1 MPMRASKKAV
11 GSHVGRM
18 IFNSGSKRTIE
29 RRLNK
34 ANQGDLRKSLQ
45 LRGLGEVKNEDI
57 AKVMAGEHRAGWSQ
71 HKMRQVVEALQDAGV
86 ARTARTA
93 SQMVTQASRDAQLE
107 TKAGMKRL
115 ARERRRE
122 ANEEEAGPHGAEGVL
137 DRMRGAMGKANKVD
151 TRGAIAHTPSESS
164 VTKSD
169 RKKPFKGGKLELQ
182 PKIAIPKKEKDDKEN
197 PYRGFQA

>member
-1 MPMRASKKAV
+1 M
-11 GSHVGRM
+11 GRM
-18 IFNSGSKRTIE
+18 IFSSGSKQTIE

-45 LRGLGEVKNEDI
+45 LRGLGEIKNEDI

-71 HKMRQVVEALQDAGV
+71 HKMQQVVEALQDAGV
-86 ARTARTA
+86 ARKTRTA

-107 TKAGMKRL
+107 TKASMKSL

-122 ANEEEAGPHGAEGVL
+122 ANEEEGGAHGTEGIL
-137 DRMRGAMGKANKVD
+137 DRMRGAMGKANKV
-151 TRGAIAHTPSESS
+151 GAQGTTADSSSEL
-164 VTKSD
+164 VAAKRD
-169 RKKPFKGGKLELQ
+169 RVHPFGGERINLQ
-182 PKIAIPKKEKDDKEN
+182 PKLAISKKEKDNKEN